1 MPFYYD
7 SLEEVPE
14 SERSEYTESE
24 FEGKQVYQHKQV
36 VSLARALASEKEAK
50 QGIKSKFDE
59 YEKQEADRL
68 TQAEQRAYEKA
79 IKEGRTEE
87 VERLLKQKLAD
98 AENRASEQE
107 SQYKQRLQAI
117 ADQKRDAIAAELTA
131 HAKPTAKPAFERLVK
146 SIIHVDP
153 ETFEETFLDDA
164 GNATSLKKSEV
175 LTGLLAKSDVFKAL
189 LPADPTA
196 TGAGLVNGS
205 KGGNATSK
213 QPNEYTEA
221 ERVALYR
228 TDPVRFRQLFN
239 TN

>member
-24 FEGKQVYQHKQV
+24 FEGKQVFQHKQFV
-36 VSLARALASEKEAK
+36 ALANALQKEKEAK

-79 IKEGRTEE
+79 LKEGRTEE

-117 ADQKRDAIAAELTA
+117 ADQKRDAIAAELAT
-131 HAKPTAKPAFERLVK
+131 HAMPTAKPAFERLVK

-164 GNATSLKKSEV
+164 GNATSLKKGEV

-213 QPNEYTEA
+213 PLKQMSEA
-221 ERVALYR
+221 ERLEFKR
-228 TDPVRFRQLFN
+228 RDPEGFRRAI
-239 TN
+239 TTM